1 MTFKLSKAQLGLL
14 LSPLMN
20 EVSKL
25 NEGGTAVVAAQ
36 NSTPTTDDKTTPTVS
51 DATGVNQDAGTVTQ
65 LTGITDYKPQE
76 NTSQLGIQGKDYGKT
91 RW

>member
-1 MTFKLSKAQLGLL
+1 MIFKLPKAQLRLL

-25 NEGGTAVVAAQ
+25 NEGGTAEVTTS
-36 NSTPTTDDKTTPTVS
+36 NSTSTVS
-51 DATGVNQDAGTVTQ
+51 DATGVSGATGVNQDAGTVTQ
-65 LTGITDYKPQE
+65 LTGITYYKPQE
-76 NTSQLGIQGKDYGKT
+76 NTSQLDIQGKDYGKI